1 MSTENSQKGNVL
13 AIGVC
18 FALFFMIAFVTNFAG
33 AMGPILKS
41 QFGASNMASQF
52 GSAANFFAY
61 FFMGIPGGLIL
72 KRKGYKFT
80 SLLAAA
86 VGFLGVGVQL
96 AAAYCG
102 KESAFTVYVAGA
114 FVAGFSMCLLNLVVN
129 PLLNT
134 LGGGG
139 NKGNQLVQFGC
150 SLNSIG
156 ATLSPMILGWLVG
169 GEISKAHVG
178 QAVPALV
185 IAMAIFAAAFVV
197 IALSQIPEPH
207 LETAEEKA
215 NRTSVLKDI
224 AATLKFRHFTLGAL
238 AIFTYIVIESGI
250 PNMANLYMTDIQEVR
265 DAATGEVVQ
274 KEISV
279 EEAAD
284 LTAKAAAEKEK
295 ADAAVEAAGKA
306 AAEKAKAEGKDEK
319 AARKAAEKE
328 EAKKYVLKPG
338 DQFATVKWQKE
349 GEKDFTTLKPESK
362 GKEDVVKADAK
373 GKFVQV
379 TSKVSDSYVG
389 AAIAGSVVAVYWFC
403 MMLGRLAGGVIGAK
417 VSSRVQISVCSVM
430 GIALMLVT
438 MYLPFKMVTIC
449 GLTFP
454 TAMVTMA
461 LCGLF
466 TSVMWGGIFN
476 MAAEGLG
483 KYVPMGSGIFMAM
496 VVGGLLLP
504 VQGLVADTVGIL
516 NSYWMTIGLFA
527 YVLFYALVGS
537 RVSKRAD

>member
-1 MSTENSQKGNVL
+1 MSENQSKGNVL

-33 AMGPILKS
+33 AMGPILKN
-41 QFGASNMASQF
+41 QFGASNMASQL

-96 AAAYCG
+96 ASAYCG
-102 KESAFTVYVAGA
+102 KESAFSVYVTGA

-169 GEISKAHVG
+169 GEVAKANVG

-197 IALSQIPEPH
+197 IALSKIPEPH
-207 LETAEEKA
+207 METAEEKA
-215 NRTSVLKDI
+215 NRSSVVADI
-224 AATLKFRHFTLGAL
+224 LATLRFRHFTLGAV
-238 AIFTYIVIESGI
+238 AIFMYIVIESGI
-250 PNMANLYMTDIQEVR
+250 PNMAMLYMTSEKLG
-265 DAATGEVVQ
+265 DAANP
-274 KEISV
+274 
-279 EEAAD
+279 A
-284 LTAKAAAEKEK
+284 
-295 ADAAVEAAGKA
+295 
-306 AAEKAKAEGKDEK
+306 
-319 AARKAAEKE
+319 
-328 EAKKYVLKPG
+328 YV
-338 DQFATVKWQKE
+338 
-349 GEKDFTTLKPESK
+349 
-362 GKEDVVKADAK
+362 
-373 GKFVQV
+373 
-379 TSKVSDSYVG
+379 
-389 AAIAGSVVAVYWFC
+389 GSVVAGSVCGAYWFC
-403 MMLGRLAGGVIGAK
+403 MMIGRLLGGALGAK
-417 VSSRVQISVCSVM
+417 ISSRVMITVCSLA
-430 GIALMLVT
+430 GIALMVAT
-438 MYLPFKMVTIC
+438 MYLPVKMVTVFGKSFPLAMC
-449 GLTFP
+449 TMVLAGL
-454 TAMVTMA
+454 
-461 LCGLF
+461 C

-504 VQGLVADTVGIL
+504 VQGYIADTVGIL
-516 NSYWMTIGLFA
+516 NSYWLTIGLFA

-537 RVSKRAD
+537 RVAKR